1 MLSLHFVG
9 KCVCERKSTTFTAGV
24 SVYLHSAHYNEIK
37 LQLTYT
43 NVTSSLDEVS
53 YKQINNI

>member
-9 KCVCERKSTTFTAGV
+9 KCVRVYVCVCVCVCVRERESTNFTAVV

-37 LQLTYT
+37 L
-43 NVTSSLDEVS
+43 
-53 YKQINNI
+53 